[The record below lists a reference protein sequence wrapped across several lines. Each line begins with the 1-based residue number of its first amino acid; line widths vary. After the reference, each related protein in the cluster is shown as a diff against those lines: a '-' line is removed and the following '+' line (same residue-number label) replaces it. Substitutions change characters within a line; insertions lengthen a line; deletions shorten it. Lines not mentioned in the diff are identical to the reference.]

1 MKISDML
8 GQYSQN
14 VRNGAEELQSARGMQ
29 KMVSSVGE
37 LEVGN
42 IFEGTVNSVRGG
54 KVLLALGNGQM
65 VLAQMDGRVNITPGS
80 SMFFQVKS
88 NDGETVAIRPYTGA
102 GNTGNP
108 ILLNALTTAGLP
120 ATERNFV
127 MVDSMMKEQMPVGK
141 QSLLEMVRV
150 LNANPDV
157 KVPTLVQMTKMGIPI
172 NAQTAAQFENY
183 LTDSHSIFSQMDDAI
198 NQITSVFENEEMTG
212 EAAFAVNE
220 KILDILE
227 QENPRA
233 VVILEEMQGET
244 LGAAASKEQSAGEAQ
259 SVGNPQAAGGAQ
271 LEGSQQP
278 TDTGTG
284 KVPEQQGGAAG
295 AAGTVAGKVPE
306 QQTDVSEAG
315 KAPAAGNLADTIP
328 TNGETAGKVPARQPD
343 AFVKEAVQTL
353 AEGRQMLSGE
363 PLSSLFSEEQL
374 AHLTKI
380 LQSVPALATDTQL
393 FPGLTLDETFVDTMS
408 PEEQSFAG
416 TKETP
421 LPEEASKAV
430 LNKDMNVGE
439 FLTAVRSALEEN
451 SIYGFAGVKRL
462 FSSKEYQTALRSVM
476 EQQWLIKPE
485 ELRQEHKVSEL
496 YDRLEAQMNQMEHLI
511 RAAGAEAQNF
521 HTAAADVQ
529 SNIEFMNQVN
539 QVYNYVQIPLRLSGQ
554 NASSELYVYRNRRNQ
569 SDQEGELTAFLHLD
583 LEHLGSTD
591 VSVKLRDKNVTANF
605 YLDDDASYDLVEK
618 HLPILEKHLKKK
630 GYSCRVTVSKEPVE
644 SANFVENIR
653 EKENSAAATLH
664 RYSFDVKA

>member
-102 GNTGNP
+102 GNAGNP

-183 LTDSHSIFSQMDDAI
+183 LTDSHTIFSQMDDAI
-198 NQITSVFENEEMTG
+198 NQITGIFENEEMTG

-233 VVILEEMQGET
+233 VVLLEEMQGET
-244 LGAAASKEQSAGEAQ
+244 QKAAAA
-259 SVGNPQAAGGAQ
+259 
-271 LEGSQQP
+271 
-278 TDTGTG
+278 
-284 KVPEQQGGAAG
+284 PEQQGGAQPTGDAQ
-295 AAGTVAGKVPE
+295 TVGS
-306 QQTDVSEAG
+306 QMQTGNLPEAG
-315 KAPAAGNLADTIP
+315 KTQTAGNPAETIP
-328 TNGETAGKVPARQPD
+328 VNGETAGKVPEQQMD
-343 AFVKEAVQTL
+343 ASVKEAVQTL
-353 AEGRQMLSGE
+353 AEGRVPLSGE

-393 FPGLTLDETFVDTMS
+393 FPGLTPDETFVDTMS
-408 PEEQSFAG
+408 PEEQSFMG
-416 TKETP
+416 TKEAP

-439 FLTAVRSALEEN
+439 FLTAVRNALEEN

-462 FSSKEYQTALRSVM
+462 FSSKEYQMALRSVM

-511 RAAGAEAQNF
+511 RAAGAEAQSF

-569 SDQEGELTAFLHLD
+569 SDPDGELTAFLHLD

-591 VSVKLRDKNVTANF
+591 VSIKLKEKNVTANF
-605 YLDDDASYDLVEK
+605 YLDDDASYELVEK

-630 GYSCRVTVSKEPVE
+630 GYFCKVTVAKEPVE

>member
-102 GNTGNP
+102 GNAGNP

-183 LTDSHSIFSQMDDAI
+183 LTDSHTIFSQMDDAI
-198 NQITSVFENEEMTG
+198 NQITGVFENEEMTG

-233 VVILEEMQGET
+233 VVLLEEMQGET
-244 LGAAASKEQSAGEAQ
+244 QKAAAA
-259 SVGNPQAAGGAQ
+259 
-271 LEGSQQP
+271 
-278 TDTGTG
+278 
-284 KVPEQQGGAAG
+284 PEQQGGAQPTGDAQ
-295 AAGTVAGKVPE
+295 TVGS
-306 QQTDVSEAG
+306 QMQTGNLPEAG
-315 KAPAAGNLADTIP
+315 KTQTAGNPAETIP
-328 TNGETAGKVPARQPD
+328 VNGETAGKVPEQQMD
-343 AFVKEAVQTL
+343 ASVKEAVQTL
-353 AEGRQMLSGE
+353 AEGRVPLSGE

-393 FPGLTLDETFVDTMS
+393 FPGLTPDETFVDTMS
-408 PEEQSFAG
+408 PEEQSFMG
-416 TKETP
+416 TKEAP

-430 LNKDMNVGE
+430 LNKDMNVGG
-439 FLTAVRSALEEN
+439 FLTAVRNALEEN

-485 ELRQEHKVSEL
+485 ELQQEHKVSEL

-511 RAAGAEAQNF
+511 RAAGAEAQSF

-569 SDQEGELTAFLHLD
+569 SDQDGELTAFLHLD

-591 VSVKLRDKNVTANF
+591 VSIKLKEKNVTANF
-605 YLDDDASYDLVEK
+605 YLDDDASYELVEK

-630 GYSCRVTVSKEPVE
+630 GYFCKVTVAKEPVE

>member
-102 GNTGNP
+102 GNAGNP

-183 LTDSHSIFSQMDDAI
+183 LTDSHTIFSQMDDAI
-198 NQITSVFENEEMTG
+198 NQITGVFENEEMTG

-233 VVILEEMQGET
+233 VVLLEEMQGET
-244 LGAAASKEQSAGEAQ
+244 QKAAAA
-259 SVGNPQAAGGAQ
+259 
-271 LEGSQQP
+271 
-278 TDTGTG
+278 
-284 KVPEQQGGAAG
+284 PEQQGGAQPTGDAQ
-295 AAGTVAGKVPE
+295 TVGS
-306 QQTDVSEAG
+306 QMQTGNLPEAG
-315 KAPAAGNLADTIP
+315 KTQTAGNPAETIP
-328 TNGETAGKVPARQPD
+328 VNGETAGKVPEQQMD
-343 AFVKEAVQTL
+343 ASVKEAVQTL
-353 AEGRQMLSGE
+353 AEGRVPLSGE

-393 FPGLTLDETFVDTMS
+393 FPGLTPDETFVDTMS
-408 PEEQSFAG
+408 PEEQSFMG
-416 TKETP
+416 TKEAP

-430 LNKDMNVGE
+430 LNKDMNVGR
-439 FLTAVRSALEEN
+439 FLAAVRNALEEN

-511 RAAGAEAQNF
+511 RAAGAEAQSF

-569 SDQEGELTAFLHLD
+569 SDPDGELTAFLHLD

-591 VSVKLRDKNVTANF
+591 VSIKLKEKNVTANF
-605 YLDDDASYDLVEK
+605 YLDDDASYELVEK

-630 GYSCRVTVSKEPVE
+630 GYFCKVTVAKEPVE

>member
-127 MVDSMMKEQMPVGK
+127 MVDSMMKEQMSVGK

-183 LTDSHSIFSQMDDAI
+183 LTDSHTIFSQMDDAI
-198 NQITSVFENEEMTG
+198 NQITGVFENEEMTG

-233 VVILEEMQGET
+233 VVLLEEMQGET
-244 LGAAASKEQSAGEAQ
+244 QKAAAA
-259 SVGNPQAAGGAQ
+259 
-271 LEGSQQP
+271 
-278 TDTGTG
+278 
-284 KVPEQQGGAAG
+284 PEQQGGAAG
-295 AAGTVAGKVPE
+295 AEPIPLNGEAAGKVPE
-306 QQTDVSEAG
+306 QQM
-315 KAPAAGNLADTIP
+315 
-328 TNGETAGKVPARQPD
+328 D
-343 AFVKEAVQTL
+343 ASVKEAVQTL
-353 AEGRQMLSGE
+353 AEGRVPLSGE

-393 FPGLTLDETFVDTMS
+393 FPGLTPDETFVDTMP
-408 PEEQSFAG
+408 PEEQSFMG
-416 TKETP
+416 TKEAP
-421 LPEEASKAV
+421 LPEEASKAM

-439 FLTAVRSALEEN
+439 FLTAVRNALEEN

-496 YDRLEAQMNQMEHLI
+496 YDRLEAQMNQMEHVI
-511 RAAGAEAQNF
+511 RAAGAEAQSF

-569 SDQEGELTAFLHLD
+569 SDPDGELTAFLHLD

-591 VSVKLRDKNVTANF
+591 VSIKLKEKNVTANF
-605 YLDDDASYDLVEK
+605 YLDDDASYELVEK

-630 GYSCRVTVSKEPVE
+630 GYFCKVTVAKEPVE

>member
-1 MKISDML
+1 VKISDML

-37 LEVGN
+37 IEVGN

-102 GNTGNP
+102 GNAGNP

-183 LTDSHSIFSQMDDAI
+183 LTDSHTIFSQMDDAI
-198 NQITSVFENEEMTG
+198 NQITGVFENEEMTG

-233 VVILEEMQGET
+233 VVLLEEMQGET
-244 LGAAASKEQSAGEAQ
+244 QKAAAA
-259 SVGNPQAAGGAQ
+259 
-271 LEGSQQP
+271 
-278 TDTGTG
+278 
-284 KVPEQQGGAAG
+284 PEQQGGAQPTGDAQTVGSQMQTGNLPEAG
-295 AAGTVAGKVPE
+295 KTQTAGNPAETIPVNGEAAGKVPE
-306 QQTDVSEAG
+306 QQM
-315 KAPAAGNLADTIP
+315 
-328 TNGETAGKVPARQPD
+328 D
-343 AFVKEAVQTL
+343 ASVKEAVQTL
-353 AEGRQMLSGE
+353 AEGRVPLSGE

-393 FPGLTLDETFVDTMS
+393 FPGLTPDETFVDTMP
-408 PEEQSFAG
+408 PEEQSFMG
-416 TKETP
+416 TKEAP

-430 LNKDMNVGE
+430 LNKDMNVGG
-439 FLTAVRSALEEN
+439 FLTAVRNALEEN

-511 RAAGAEAQNF
+511 RAAGAEAQSF

-569 SDQEGELTAFLHLD
+569 SDPDGELTAFLHLD

-591 VSVKLRDKNVTANF
+591 VSIKLKEKNVTANF
-605 YLDDDASYDLVEK
+605 YLDDDASYELVEK

-630 GYSCRVTVSKEPVE
+630 GYFCKVTVAKEPVE

>member
-102 GNTGNP
+102 GNAGNP

-172 NAQTAAQFENY
+172 NAQTVAQFENY
-183 LTDSHSIFSQMDDAI
+183 LTDSHTIFSQMDDAI
-198 NQITSVFENEEMTG
+198 NQITGVFENEEMTG

-233 VVILEEMQGET
+233 VVLLEEMQGET
-244 LGAAASKEQSAGEAQ
+244 QKAAAA
-259 SVGNPQAAGGAQ
+259 
-271 LEGSQQP
+271 
-278 TDTGTG
+278 
-284 KVPEQQGGAAG
+284 PEQQGGAQPTGDAQ
-295 AAGTVAGKVPE
+295 TVGS
-306 QQTDVSEAG
+306 QMQTGNLPEAG
-315 KAPAAGNLADTIP
+315 KTQTAGNPAETIP
-328 TNGETAGKVPARQPD
+328 VNGETAGKVPEQQMD
-343 AFVKEAVQTL
+343 ASVKEAVQTL
-353 AEGRQMLSGE
+353 AEGRVPLSGE

-393 FPGLTLDETFVDTMS
+393 FPGLTPDETFVDTMS
-408 PEEQSFAG
+408 PEEQSFMG
-416 TKETP
+416 TKEAP

-430 LNKDMNVGE
+430 LNKDMNVGG
-439 FLTAVRSALEEN
+439 FLTAVRNALEEN

-511 RAAGAEAQNF
+511 RAAGAEAQSF

-569 SDQEGELTAFLHLD
+569 SDQDGELTAFLHLD

-591 VSVKLRDKNVTANF
+591 VSIKLKEKNVTANF
-605 YLDDDASYDLVEK
+605 YLDDDASYELVEK

-630 GYSCRVTVSKEPVE
+630 GYFCKVTVAKEPVE

>member
-127 MVDSMMKEQMPVGK
+127 MVDSMMKEQMSVGK

-183 LTDSHSIFSQMDDAI
+183 LTDSHTIFSQMDDAI
-198 NQITSVFENEEMTG
+198 NQITGVFENEEMTG

-233 VVILEEMQGET
+233 VVLLEEMQWET
-244 LGAAASKEQSAGEAQ
+244 QKAAAA
-259 SVGNPQAAGGAQ
+259 
-271 LEGSQQP
+271 
-278 TDTGTG
+278 
-284 KVPEQQGGAAG
+284 PEQQGGAAG
-295 AAGTVAGKVPE
+295 AEPIPLNGEAAGKVPE
-306 QQTDVSEAG
+306 QQM
-315 KAPAAGNLADTIP
+315 
-328 TNGETAGKVPARQPD
+328 D
-343 AFVKEAVQTL
+343 ASVKEAVQTL
-353 AEGRQMLSGE
+353 AEGRVPLSGE

-393 FPGLTLDETFVDTMS
+393 FPGLTPDETFVDTMP
-408 PEEQSFAG
+408 PEEQSFMG
-416 TKETP
+416 TKEAP

-439 FLTAVRSALEEN
+439 FLTAVRNALEEN

-462 FSSKEYQTALRSVM
+462 FSSKEYRTALRSVM

-511 RAAGAEAQNF
+511 RAAGAEAQSF

-569 SDQEGELTAFLHLD
+569 SDPDGELTAFLHLD

-591 VSVKLRDKNVTANF
+591 VSIKLKEKNVTANF
-605 YLDDDASYDLVEK
+605 YLDDDASYELVEK

-630 GYSCRVTVSKEPVE
+630 GYFCKVTVAKEPVE

>member
-102 GNTGNP
+102 GNAGNP

-183 LTDSHSIFSQMDDAI
+183 LTDSHTIFSQMDDAI
-198 NQITSVFENEEMTG
+198 NQITGVFENEEMTG

-233 VVILEEMQGET
+233 VVLLEEMQGET
-244 LGAAASKEQSAGEAQ
+244 QKAAAA
-259 SVGNPQAAGGAQ
+259 
-271 LEGSQQP
+271 
-278 TDTGTG
+278 
-284 KVPEQQGGAAG
+284 PEQQGGAAG
-295 AAGTVAGKVPE
+295 AEPIPLNGEAAGKVPE
-306 QQTDVSEAG
+306 QQM
-315 KAPAAGNLADTIP
+315 
-328 TNGETAGKVPARQPD
+328 D
-343 AFVKEAVQTL
+343 ASVKEAVQTL
-353 AEGRQMLSGE
+353 AEGRVPLSGE

-393 FPGLTLDETFVDTMS
+393 FPGLTPDETFVDTMS
-408 PEEQSFAG
+408 PEEQSFMG
-416 TKETP
+416 TKEAP
-421 LPEEASKAV
+421 LPEEASKAM

-439 FLTAVRSALEEN
+439 FLTAVRNALEEN

-511 RAAGAEAQNF
+511 RAAGAEAQSF

-569 SDQEGELTAFLHLD
+569 SDPDGELTAFLHLD

-591 VSVKLRDKNVTANF
+591 VSIKLKEKNVTANF
-605 YLDDDASYDLVEK
+605 YLDDDASYELVEK

-630 GYSCRVTVSKEPVE
+630 GYFCKVTVAKEPVE

>member
-102 GNTGNP
+102 GNAGNP

-183 LTDSHSIFSQMDDAI
+183 LTDSHTIFSQMDDAI
-198 NQITSVFENEEMTG
+198 NQITGVFENEEMTG

-233 VVILEEMQGET
+233 VVLLEEMQGET
-244 LGAAASKEQSAGEAQ
+244 QKAAAA
-259 SVGNPQAAGGAQ
+259 
-271 LEGSQQP
+271 
-278 TDTGTG
+278 
-284 KVPEQQGGAAG
+284 PEQQGGAQPTGDAQ
-295 AAGTVAGKVPE
+295 TVGS
-306 QQTDVSEAG
+306 QMQTGNLPEAG
-315 KAPAAGNLADTIP
+315 KTQTAGNPAETIP
-328 TNGETAGKVPARQPD
+328 VNGETAGKVPEQQMD
-343 AFVKEAVQTL
+343 ASVKEAVQTL
-353 AEGRQMLSGE
+353 AEGRVPLSGE

-393 FPGLTLDETFVDTMS
+393 FPGLTPDETFVDTMP
-408 PEEQSFAG
+408 PEEQSFMG
-416 TKETP
+416 TKEAP

-430 LNKDMNVGE
+430 LNKDMNVGG
-439 FLTAVRSALEEN
+439 FLTAVRNALEEN

-511 RAAGAEAQNF
+511 RAAGAEAQSF

-569 SDQEGELTAFLHLD
+569 SDPDGELTAFLHLD

-591 VSVKLRDKNVTANF
+591 VSIKLKEKNVTANF
-605 YLDDDASYDLVEK
+605 YLDDDASYELVEK

-630 GYSCRVTVSKEPVE
+630 GYFCKVTVAKEPVE

>member
-127 MVDSMMKEQMPVGK
+127 MVDSMMKEQMSVGK

-183 LTDSHSIFSQMDDAI
+183 LTDSHTIFSQMDDAI
-198 NQITSVFENEEMTG
+198 NQITGVFENEEMTG

-233 VVILEEMQGET
+233 VVLLEEMQGET
-244 LGAAASKEQSAGEAQ
+244 QKAAAA
-259 SVGNPQAAGGAQ
+259 
-271 LEGSQQP
+271 
-278 TDTGTG
+278 
-284 KVPEQQGGAAG
+284 PEQQGGAAG
-295 AAGTVAGKVPE
+295 AEPIPLNGEAAGKVPE
-306 QQTDVSEAG
+306 QQM
-315 KAPAAGNLADTIP
+315 
-328 TNGETAGKVPARQPD
+328 D
-343 AFVKEAVQTL
+343 ASVKEAVQTL
-353 AEGRQMLSGE
+353 AEGRVPLSGE

-393 FPGLTLDETFVDTMS
+393 FPGLTPDETFVDTMS
-408 PEEQSFAG
+408 PEEQSFMG
-416 TKETP
+416 TKEAP

-439 FLTAVRSALEEN
+439 FLTAVRNALEEN

-496 YDRLEAQMNQMEHLI
+496 YDHLEAQMNQMEHVI
-511 RAAGAEAQNF
+511 RAAGAEAQSF

-569 SDQEGELTAFLHLD
+569 SDPDGELTAFLHLD

-591 VSVKLRDKNVTANF
+591 VSIKLKEKNVTANF
-605 YLDDDASYDLVEK
+605 YLDDDASYELVEK

-630 GYSCRVTVSKEPVE
+630 GYFCKVTVAKEPVE

>member
-102 GNTGNP
+102 GNAGNP

-183 LTDSHSIFSQMDDAI
+183 LTDSHTIFSQMDDAI
-198 NQITSVFENEEMTG
+198 NQITGVFENEEMTG
-212 EAAFAVNE
+212 ETAFAVNE

-233 VVILEEMQGET
+233 VVLLEEMQGET
-244 LGAAASKEQSAGEAQ
+244 QKAAAA
-259 SVGNPQAAGGAQ
+259 
-271 LEGSQQP
+271 
-278 TDTGTG
+278 
-284 KVPEQQGGAAG
+284 PEQQGGAQPTGDAQ
-295 AAGTVAGKVPE
+295 TVGS
-306 QQTDVSEAG
+306 QMQTGNLPEAG
-315 KAPAAGNLADTIP
+315 KTQTAGNPAETIP
-328 TNGETAGKVPARQPD
+328 VNGETAGKVPEQQMD
-343 AFVKEAVQTL
+343 ASVKEAVQTL
-353 AEGRQMLSGE
+353 AEGKLPLAGE

-374 AHLTKI
+374 VHLTKI
-380 LQSVPALATDTQL
+380 LQGVPALATDAQL

-408 PEEQSFAG
+408 PEEQKLVGA
-416 TKETP
+416 KETP
-421 LPEEASKAV
+421 LPEEASKAI

-439 FLTAVRSALEEN
+439 FLTAVRNALEEN

-511 RAAGAEAQNF
+511 RAAGAEAQSF

-569 SDQEGELTAFLHLD
+569 SDPDGELTAFLHLD

-591 VSVKLRDKNVTANF
+591 VSIKLKEKNVTANF
-605 YLDDDASYDLVEK
+605 YLDDDASYELVEK

-630 GYSCRVTVSKEPVE
+630 GYFCKVTVAKEPVE

>member
-127 MVDSMMKEQMPVGK
+127 MVDSMMKEQMSVGK

-183 LTDSHSIFSQMDDAI
+183 LTDSHTIFSQMDDAI
-198 NQITSVFENEEMTG
+198 NQITGVFENEEMTG

-233 VVILEEMQGET
+233 VVLLEEMQGET
-244 LGAAASKEQSAGEAQ
+244 QKAAAA
-259 SVGNPQAAGGAQ
+259 
-271 LEGSQQP
+271 
-278 TDTGTG
+278 
-284 KVPEQQGGAAG
+284 PEQQGGAAG
-295 AAGTVAGKVPE
+295 AEPIPLNGEAAGKVPE
-306 QQTDVSEAG
+306 QQM
-315 KAPAAGNLADTIP
+315 
-328 TNGETAGKVPARQPD
+328 D
-343 AFVKEAVQTL
+343 ASVKEAVQTL
-353 AEGRQMLSGE
+353 AEGRVPLSGE

-393 FPGLTLDETFVDTMS
+393 FPGLTPDKTFVDTMS
-408 PEEQSFAG
+408 PEEQSFMG
-416 TKETP
+416 TKEAP

-439 FLTAVRSALEEN
+439 FLTAVRNALEEN

-496 YDRLEAQMNQMEHLI
+496 YDRLEAQMNQMEHVI
-511 RAAGAEAQNF
+511 RAAGAEAQSF

-569 SDQEGELTAFLHLD
+569 SDPDGELTAFLHLD

-591 VSVKLRDKNVTANF
+591 VSIKLKEKNVTANF
-605 YLDDDASYDLVEK
+605 YLDDDASYELVEK

-630 GYSCRVTVSKEPVE
+630 GYFCKVTVAKEPVE

>member
-102 GNTGNP
+102 GNAGNP

-183 LTDSHSIFSQMDDAI
+183 LTDSHTIFSQMDDAI
-198 NQITSVFENEEMTG
+198 NQITGVFENEEMTG

-233 VVILEEMQGET
+233 VVLLEEMQGET
-244 LGAAASKEQSAGEAQ
+244 QKAAAA
-259 SVGNPQAAGGAQ
+259 
-271 LEGSQQP
+271 
-278 TDTGTG
+278 
-284 KVPEQQGGAAG
+284 PEQQGGAQPTGDAQ
-295 AAGTVAGKVPE
+295 TVGS
-306 QQTDVSEAG
+306 QMQTGNLPEAG
-315 KAPAAGNLADTIP
+315 KTQTAGNPAETIP
-328 TNGETAGKVPARQPD
+328 VNGETAGKVPEQQMD
-343 AFVKEAVQTL
+343 ASVKEAVQTL
-353 AEGRQMLSGE
+353 AEGRVPLSGE

-393 FPGLTLDETFVDTMS
+393 FPGLTPDETFVDTMS
-408 PEEQSFAG
+408 PEEQSFMG
-416 TKETP
+416 TKEAL

-430 LNKDMNVGE
+430 LNKDMNVGG
-439 FLTAVRSALEEN
+439 FLTAVRNALEEN

-511 RAAGAEAQNF
+511 RAVGAEAQSF

-569 SDQEGELTAFLHLD
+569 SDPDGELTAFLHLD

-591 VSVKLRDKNVTANF
+591 VSIKLKEKNVTANF
-605 YLDDDASYDLVEK
+605 YLDDDASYELVEK

-630 GYSCRVTVSKEPVE
+630 GYFCKVTVAKEPVE

>member
-1 MKISDML
+1 ML

-102 GNTGNP
+102 GNAGNP

-183 LTDSHSIFSQMDDAI
+183 LTDSHTIFSQMDDAI
-198 NQITSVFENEEMTG
+198 NQITGVFENEEMTG

-233 VVILEEMQGET
+233 VVLLEEMQGET
-244 LGAAASKEQSAGEAQ
+244 QKAAAA
-259 SVGNPQAAGGAQ
+259 
-271 LEGSQQP
+271 
-278 TDTGTG
+278 
-284 KVPEQQGGAAG
+284 PEQQGGAQPTGDAQ
-295 AAGTVAGKVPE
+295 TVGS
-306 QQTDVSEAG
+306 QMQTGNLPEAG
-315 KAPAAGNLADTIP
+315 KTQTAGNPAETIP
-328 TNGETAGKVPARQPD
+328 VNGETAGKVPEQQMD
-343 AFVKEAVQTL
+343 ASVKEAVQTL
-353 AEGRQMLSGE
+353 AEGRVPLSGK

-393 FPGLTLDETFVDTMS
+393 FPGLTPDETFVDTMS
-408 PEEQSFAG
+408 PEEQSFMG
-416 TKETP
+416 TKEAP
-421 LPEEASKAV
+421 LPEEASKAM
-430 LNKDMNVGE
+430 LNKDMNVGG
-439 FLTAVRSALEEN
+439 FLTAVRNALEEN

-511 RAAGAEAQNF
+511 RAAGAEAQSF

-569 SDQEGELTAFLHLD
+569 SDPDGELTAFLHLD

-591 VSVKLRDKNVTANF
+591 VSIKLKEKNVTANF
-605 YLDDDASYDLVEK
+605 YLDDDASYELVEK

-630 GYSCRVTVSKEPVE
+630 GYFCKVTVAKEPVE

>member
-102 GNTGNP
+102 GNAGNP

-183 LTDSHSIFSQMDDAI
+183 LTDSHTIFSQMDDAI
-198 NQITSVFENEEMTG
+198 NQITGVFENEEMTG

-233 VVILEEMQGET
+233 VVLLEEMQGET
-244 LGAAASKEQSAGEAQ
+244 QKAAAA
-259 SVGNPQAAGGAQ
+259 
-271 LEGSQQP
+271 
-278 TDTGTG
+278 
-284 KVPEQQGGAAG
+284 PEQQGGAQPTGDAQ
-295 AAGTVAGKVPE
+295 TVGS
-306 QQTDVSEAG
+306 QMQTGNLPEAG
-315 KAPAAGNLADTIP
+315 KTQTAGNPAETIP
-328 TNGETAGKVPARQPD
+328 VNGETAGKVPEQQMD
-343 AFVKEAVQTL
+343 ASVKEAVQTL
-353 AEGRQMLSGE
+353 AEGRVPLSGE
-363 PLSSLFSEEQL
+363 LLSSLFSEEQL

-393 FPGLTLDETFVDTMS
+393 FPGLTPDETFVDTMS
-408 PEEQSFAG
+408 PEEQSFMG
-416 TKETP
+416 TKEAP

-430 LNKDMNVGE
+430 LNKDMNVGR
-439 FLTAVRSALEEN
+439 FLTAVRNALEEN

-511 RAAGAEAQNF
+511 RAAGAEAQSF

-569 SDQEGELTAFLHLD
+569 SDPDGELTAFLHLD

-591 VSVKLRDKNVTANF
+591 VSIKLKEKNVTANF
-605 YLDDDASYDLVEK
+605 YLDDDASYELVEK

-630 GYSCRVTVSKEPVE
+630 GYFCKVTVAKEPVE

>member
-1 MKISDML
+1 ML

-102 GNTGNP
+102 GNAGNP

-183 LTDSHSIFSQMDDAI
+183 LTDSHTIFSQMDDAI
-198 NQITSVFENEEMTG
+198 NQITGVFENEEMTG

-233 VVILEEMQGET
+233 VVLLEEMQGET
-244 LGAAASKEQSAGEAQ
+244 QKAAAA
-259 SVGNPQAAGGAQ
+259 
-271 LEGSQQP
+271 
-278 TDTGTG
+278 
-284 KVPEQQGGAAG
+284 PEQQGGAQPTGDAQ
-295 AAGTVAGKVPE
+295 TVGS
-306 QQTDVSEAG
+306 QMQTGNLPEAG
-315 KAPAAGNLADTIP
+315 KTQTAGNPAETIP
-328 TNGETAGKVPARQPD
+328 VNGETAGKVPEQQMD
-343 AFVKEAVQTL
+343 ASVKEAVQTL
-353 AEGRQMLSGE
+353 AEGRVPLSGE

-393 FPGLTLDETFVDTMS
+393 FPGLTPDETFVDTMS
-408 PEEQSFAG
+408 PEEQSFMG
-416 TKETP
+416 TKEAP

-430 LNKDMNVGE
+430 LNKDMNVGG
-439 FLTAVRSALEEN
+439 FLTAVRNALEEN

-511 RAAGAEAQNF
+511 RAVGAEAQSF

-569 SDQEGELTAFLHLD
+569 SDPDGELTAFLHLD

-591 VSVKLRDKNVTANF
+591 VSIKLKEKNVTANF
-605 YLDDDASYDLVEK
+605 YLDDDASYELVEK

-630 GYSCRVTVSKEPVE
+630 GYFCKVTVAKEPVE

>member
-102 GNTGNP
+102 GNAGNP

-127 MVDSMMKEQMPVGK
+127 MVDSMMKEQMSVGK

-183 LTDSHSIFSQMDDAI
+183 LTDSHTIFSQMDDAI
-198 NQITSVFENEEMTG
+198 NQITGIFENEEMTG

-233 VVILEEMQGET
+233 VVLLEEMQGET
-244 LGAAASKEQSAGEAQ
+244 QKAEAA
-259 SVGNPQAAGGAQ
+259 
-271 LEGSQQP
+271 
-278 TDTGTG
+278 
-284 KVPEQQGGAAG
+284 PEQQGGAQPTGDAQTVGSQMQTGNLPEAG
-295 AAGTVAGKVPE
+295 KTQTAGNPAETIPVNGEAAGKVPE
-306 QQTDVSEAG
+306 QQM
-315 KAPAAGNLADTIP
+315 
-328 TNGETAGKVPARQPD
+328 D
-343 AFVKEAVQTL
+343 ASVKEAVQTL
-353 AEGRQMLSGE
+353 AEGRVPLSGE

-393 FPGLTLDETFVDTMS
+393 FPGLTPDETFVDTMS
-408 PEEQSFAG
+408 PEEQSFMG
-416 TKETP
+416 TKEAP

-439 FLTAVRSALEEN
+439 FLTAVRNALEEN

-496 YDRLEAQMNQMEHLI
+496 YDRLEAQMNQMEHVI
-511 RAAGAEAQNF
+511 RAAGAEAQSF

-569 SDQEGELTAFLHLD
+569 SDPDGELTAFLHLD

-591 VSVKLRDKNVTANF
+591 VSIKLKEKNVTANF
-605 YLDDDASYDLVEK
+605 YLDDDASYELVEK

-630 GYSCRVTVSKEPVE
+630 GYFCKVTVAKEPVE

>member
-127 MVDSMMKEQMPVGK
+127 MVDSMMKEQMSVGK

-183 LTDSHSIFSQMDDAI
+183 LTDSHTIFSQMDDAI
-198 NQITSVFENEEMTG
+198 NQITGIFENEEMTG

-233 VVILEEMQGET
+233 VVLLEEMQGET
-244 LGAAASKEQSAGEAQ
+244 QKAEAA
-259 SVGNPQAAGGAQ
+259 
-271 LEGSQQP
+271 
-278 TDTGTG
+278 
-284 KVPEQQGGAAG
+284 PEQQGGAQPTGDAQTVGSQMQTGNLPEAG
-295 AAGTVAGKVPE
+295 KTQTAGNPAETIPVNGEAAGKVPE
-306 QQTDVSEAG
+306 QQM
-315 KAPAAGNLADTIP
+315 
-328 TNGETAGKVPARQPD
+328 D
-343 AFVKEAVQTL
+343 ASVKEAVQTL
-353 AEGRQMLSGE
+353 AEGRVPLSGE

-380 LQSVPALATDTQL
+380 LQSVPALATDSQL
-393 FPGLTLDETFVDTMS
+393 FPGLTPDETFVDTMS
-408 PEEQSFAG
+408 PEEQSFMG
-416 TKETP
+416 TKEAP
-421 LPEEASKAV
+421 LPEEASKVV
-430 LNKDMNVGE
+430 LNKDMNVGG
-439 FLTAVRSALEEN
+439 FLTAVRNALEEN

-511 RAAGAEAQNF
+511 RAAGAEAQSF

-569 SDQEGELTAFLHLD
+569 SDPDGELTAFLHLD

-591 VSVKLRDKNVTANF
+591 VSIKLKEKNVTANF
-605 YLDDDASYDLVEK
+605 YLDDDASYELVEK

-630 GYSCRVTVSKEPVE
+630 GYFCKVTVAKEPVE

>member
-88 NDGETVAIRPYTGA
+88 NDGETVAIHPYTGA
-102 GNTGNP
+102 GNAGNP

-183 LTDSHSIFSQMDDAI
+183 LTDSHTIFSQMDDAI
-198 NQITSVFENEEMTG
+198 NQITGVFENEEMTG

-233 VVILEEMQGET
+233 VVLLEEMQGET
-244 LGAAASKEQSAGEAQ
+244 QKAAAA
-259 SVGNPQAAGGAQ
+259 
-271 LEGSQQP
+271 
-278 TDTGTG
+278 
-284 KVPEQQGGAAG
+284 PEQQGGAQPTGDAQ
-295 AAGTVAGKVPE
+295 TVGS
-306 QQTDVSEAG
+306 QMQTGNLPEAG
-315 KAPAAGNLADTIP
+315 KTQTVGNPVETIP
-328 TNGETAGKVPARQPD
+328 VNGETAGKVPEQQMD
-343 AFVKEAVQTL
+343 ASVKEAVQTL
-353 AEGRQMLSGE
+353 AEGRVPLSGE

-393 FPGLTLDETFVDTMS
+393 FPGLTPDETFVDTMS
-408 PEEQSFAG
+408 PEEQSFMG
-416 TKETP
+416 TKEAP

-430 LNKDMNVGE
+430 LNKDMNVGG
-439 FLTAVRSALEEN
+439 FLTAVRNALEEN

-511 RAAGAEAQNF
+511 RAAGAEAQSF

-569 SDQEGELTAFLHLD
+569 SDPDGELTAFLHLD

-591 VSVKLRDKNVTANF
+591 VSIKLKEKNVTANF
-605 YLDDDASYDLVEK
+605 YLDDDASYELVEK

-630 GYSCRVTVSKEPVE
+630 GYFCKVTVAKEPVE

>member
-127 MVDSMMKEQMPVGK
+127 MVDSMMKEQMSVGK

-183 LTDSHSIFSQMDDAI
+183 LTDSHTIFSQMDDAI
-198 NQITSVFENEEMTG
+198 NQITGVFENEEMTG

-233 VVILEEMQGET
+233 VVLLEEMQGET
-244 LGAAASKEQSAGEAQ
+244 QKAAAA
-259 SVGNPQAAGGAQ
+259 
-271 LEGSQQP
+271 
-278 TDTGTG
+278 
-284 KVPEQQGGAAG
+284 PEQQGGAAG
-295 AAGTVAGKVPE
+295 AEPIPLNGEAAGKVPE
-306 QQTDVSEAG
+306 QQM
-315 KAPAAGNLADTIP
+315 
-328 TNGETAGKVPARQPD
+328 D
-343 AFVKEAVQTL
+343 ASVKEAVQTL
-353 AEGRQMLSGE
+353 AEGRVPLSGE

-393 FPGLTLDETFVDTMS
+393 FPGLTPDETFVDTMS
-408 PEEQSFAG
+408 PEEQSFMG
-416 TKETP
+416 TKEAP

-439 FLTAVRSALEEN
+439 FLTAVRNALEEN

-511 RAAGAEAQNF
+511 RAAGAEAQSF

-569 SDQEGELTAFLHLD
+569 SDPDGELTAFLHLD

-591 VSVKLRDKNVTANF
+591 VSIKLKEKNVTANF
-605 YLDDDASYDLVEK
+605 YLDDDASYELVEK

-630 GYSCRVTVSKEPVE
+630 GYFCKVTVAKEPVE

>member
-102 GNTGNP
+102 GNAGNP

-183 LTDSHSIFSQMDDAI
+183 LTDSHTIFSQMDDAI
-198 NQITSVFENEEMTG
+198 NQITGVFENEEMTG

-233 VVILEEMQGET
+233 VVLLEEMQGET
-244 LGAAASKEQSAGEAQ
+244 QKAAAA
-259 SVGNPQAAGGAQ
+259 
-271 LEGSQQP
+271 
-278 TDTGTG
+278 
-284 KVPEQQGGAAG
+284 PEQQGGAQPTGDAQ
-295 AAGTVAGKVPE
+295 TVGS
-306 QQTDVSEAG
+306 QMQTGNLPEAG
-315 KAPAAGNLADTIP
+315 KTQTAGNPAETIP
-328 TNGETAGKVPARQPD
+328 VNGETAGKVPEQQMD
-343 AFVKEAVQTL
+343 ASVKEAVQTL
-353 AEGRQMLSGE
+353 AEGRVPLSGE

-393 FPGLTLDETFVDTMS
+393 FPGLTPDETFVDTMS
-408 PEEQSFAG
+408 PEEQSFTG
-416 TKETP
+416 TKEAP

-430 LNKDMNVGE
+430 LNKDMNVGG
-439 FLTAVRSALEEN
+439 FLTAVRNALEEN

-511 RAAGAEAQNF
+511 RAAGAEAQSF

-539 QVYNYVQIPLRLSGQ
+539 QIYNYVQIPLRLSGQ

-569 SDQEGELTAFLHLD
+569 SDQDGELTAFLHLD

-591 VSVKLRDKNVTANF
+591 VSIKLKEKNVTANF
-605 YLDDDASYDLVEK
+605 YLDDDASYNLVEK

-630 GYSCRVTVSKEPVE
+630 GYFCKVTVAKEPVE

>member
-1 MKISDML
+1 ML

-102 GNTGNP
+102 GNAGNP

-183 LTDSHSIFSQMDDAI
+183 LTDSHTIFSQMDDAI
-198 NQITSVFENEEMTG
+198 NQITGIFENEEMTG

-233 VVILEEMQGET
+233 VVLLEEMQGET
-244 LGAAASKEQSAGEAQ
+244 QKAAAA
-259 SVGNPQAAGGAQ
+259 
-271 LEGSQQP
+271 
-278 TDTGTG
+278 
-284 KVPEQQGGAAG
+284 PEQQGGAQPTGDAQ
-295 AAGTVAGKVPE
+295 TVGS
-306 QQTDVSEAG
+306 QMQTGNLPEAG
-315 KAPAAGNLADTIP
+315 KTQTAGNPAETIP
-328 TNGETAGKVPARQPD
+328 VNGETAGKVPEQQMD
-343 AFVKEAVQTL
+343 ASVKEAVQTL
-353 AEGRQMLSGE
+353 AEGRVPLSGE

-393 FPGLTLDETFVDTMS
+393 FPGLTPDETFVDTMS
-408 PEEQSFAG
+408 PEEQSFMG
-416 TKETP
+416 TKEAP

-439 FLTAVRSALEEN
+439 FLTAVRNALEEN

-462 FSSKEYQTALRSVM
+462 FSSKEYQMALRSVM

-511 RAAGAEAQNF
+511 RAAGAEAQSF

-569 SDQEGELTAFLHLD
+569 SDPDGELTAFLHLD

-591 VSVKLRDKNVTANF
+591 VSIKLKEKNVTANF
-605 YLDDDASYDLVEK
+605 YLDDDASYELVEK

-630 GYSCRVTVSKEPVE
+630 GYFCKVTVAKEPVE

>member
-1 MKISDML
+1 M
-8 GQYSQN
+8 
-14 VRNGAEELQSARGMQ
+14 
-29 KMVSSVGE
+29 
-37 LEVGN
+37 
-42 IFEGTVNSVRGG
+42 
-54 KVLLALGNGQM
+54 
-65 VLAQMDGRVNITPGS
+65 
-80 SMFFQVKS
+80 
-88 NDGETVAIRPYTGA
+88 
-102 GNTGNP
+102 
-108 ILLNALTTAGLP
+108 
-120 ATERNFV
+120 
-127 MVDSMMKEQMPVGK
+127 
-141 QSLLEMVRV
+141 
-150 LNANPDV
+150 
-157 KVPTLVQMTKMGIPI
+157 QMTKMGIPI

-183 LTDSHSIFSQMDDAI
+183 LTDSHTIFSQMDDAI
-198 NQITSVFENEEMTG
+198 NQITGVFENEEMTG

-233 VVILEEMQGET
+233 VVLLEEMQGET
-244 LGAAASKEQSAGEAQ
+244 QKAAAA
-259 SVGNPQAAGGAQ
+259 
-271 LEGSQQP
+271 
-278 TDTGTG
+278 
-284 KVPEQQGGAAG
+284 PEQQGGAQPTGDAQ
-295 AAGTVAGKVPE
+295 TVGS
-306 QQTDVSEAG
+306 QMQTGNLPEAG
-315 KAPAAGNLADTIP
+315 KTQTAGNPAETIP
-328 TNGETAGKVPARQPD
+328 VNGETAGKVPEQQMD
-343 AFVKEAVQTL
+343 ASVKEAVQTL
-353 AEGRQMLSGE
+353 AEGRVPLSGE

-393 FPGLTLDETFVDTMS
+393 FPGLTPDETFVDTMS
-408 PEEQSFAG
+408 PEEQSFMG
-416 TKETP
+416 TKEAP

-430 LNKDMNVGE
+430 LNKDMNVGG
-439 FLTAVRSALEEN
+439 FLTAVRNALEEN

-511 RAAGAEAQNF
+511 RAAGAEAQSF

-569 SDQEGELTAFLHLD
+569 SDPDGELTAFLHLD

-591 VSVKLRDKNVTANF
+591 VSIKLKEKNVTANF
-605 YLDDDASYDLVEK
+605 YLDDDASYELVEK

-630 GYSCRVTVSKEPVE
+630 GYFCKVTVAKEPVE

>member
-1 MKISDML
+1 ML

-80 SMFFQVKS
+80 SMFFQVKF

-102 GNTGNP
+102 GNAGNP

-183 LTDSHSIFSQMDDAI
+183 LTDSHTIFSQMDDAI
-198 NQITSVFENEEMTG
+198 NQITGVFENEEMTG

-233 VVILEEMQGET
+233 VVLLEEMQGET
-244 LGAAASKEQSAGEAQ
+244 QKAAAA
-259 SVGNPQAAGGAQ
+259 
-271 LEGSQQP
+271 
-278 TDTGTG
+278 
-284 KVPEQQGGAAG
+284 PEQQGGAQPTGDAQ
-295 AAGTVAGKVPE
+295 TVGS
-306 QQTDVSEAG
+306 QMQTGNLPEAG
-315 KAPAAGNLADTIP
+315 KTQTAGNPAETIP
-328 TNGETAGKVPARQPD
+328 VNGETAGKVPEQQMD
-343 AFVKEAVQTL
+343 ASVKEAVQTL
-353 AEGRQMLSGE
+353 AEGRVPLSGE

-393 FPGLTLDETFVDTMS
+393 FPGLTPDETFVDTMS
-408 PEEQSFAG
+408 PEEQSFMG
-416 TKETP
+416 TKEAP

-430 LNKDMNVGE
+430 LNKDMNVGR
-439 FLTAVRSALEEN
+439 FLAAVRNALEEN

-511 RAAGAEAQNF
+511 RAAGAEAQSF

-569 SDQEGELTAFLHLD
+569 SDPDGELTAFLHLD

-591 VSVKLRDKNVTANF
+591 VSIKLKEKNVTANF
-605 YLDDDASYDLVEK
+605 YLDDDASYELVEK

-630 GYSCRVTVSKEPVE
+630 GYFCKVTVAKEPVE

>member
-102 GNTGNP
+102 GNAGNP

-183 LTDSHSIFSQMDDAI
+183 LTDSHTIFSQMDDAI
-198 NQITSVFENEEMTG
+198 NQITGVFENEEMTG

-233 VVILEEMQGET
+233 VVLLEEMQGET
-244 LGAAASKEQSAGEAQ
+244 QKAAAA
-259 SVGNPQAAGGAQ
+259 
-271 LEGSQQP
+271 
-278 TDTGTG
+278 
-284 KVPEQQGGAAG
+284 PEQQGGAAG
-295 AAGTVAGKVPE
+295 AEPIPLNGEAAGKVPE
-306 QQTDVSEAG
+306 QQM
-315 KAPAAGNLADTIP
+315 
-328 TNGETAGKVPARQPD
+328 D
-343 AFVKEAVQTL
+343 ASVKEAVQTL
-353 AEGRQMLSGE
+353 AEGRVPLSGE

-393 FPGLTLDETFVDTMS
+393 FPGLTPDETFVDTMS
-408 PEEQSFAG
+408 PEEQSFMG
-416 TKETP
+416 TKEAP
-421 LPEEASKAV
+421 LPEEASKAM

-439 FLTAVRSALEEN
+439 FLTAVRNALEEN

-496 YDRLEAQMNQMEHLI
+496 Y
-511 RAAGAEAQNF
+511 
-521 HTAAADVQ
+521 AAA
-529 SNIEFMNQVN
+529 
-539 QVYNYVQIPLRLSGQ
+539 
-554 NASSELYVYRNRRNQ
+554 
-569 SDQEGELTAFLHLD
+569 
-583 LEHLGSTD
+583 LE
-591 VSVKLRDKNVTANF
+591 R
-605 YLDDDASYDLVEK
+605 
-618 HLPILEKHLKKK
+618 
-630 GYSCRVTVSKEPVE
+630 
-644 SANFVENIR
+644 
-653 EKENSAAATLH
+653 
-664 RYSFDVKA
+664 

>member
-127 MVDSMMKEQMPVGK
+127 MVDSMMKEQMSVGK

-183 LTDSHSIFSQMDDAI
+183 LTDSHTIFSQMDDAI
-198 NQITSVFENEEMTG
+198 NQITGVFENEEMTG

-233 VVILEEMQGET
+233 VVLLEEMQGET
-244 LGAAASKEQSAGEAQ
+244 QKAAAA
-259 SVGNPQAAGGAQ
+259 
-271 LEGSQQP
+271 
-278 TDTGTG
+278 
-284 KVPEQQGGAAG
+284 PEQQGGAAG
-295 AAGTVAGKVPE
+295 AEPIPLNGEAAGKVPE
-306 QQTDVSEAG
+306 QQM
-315 KAPAAGNLADTIP
+315 
-328 TNGETAGKVPARQPD
+328 D
-343 AFVKEAVQTL
+343 ASVKEAVQTL
-353 AEGRQMLSGE
+353 AEGRVPLSGE

-393 FPGLTLDETFVDTMS
+393 FPGLTPDETFVDTMS
-408 PEEQSFAG
+408 PEEQSFMG
-416 TKETP
+416 TKEAP

-439 FLTAVRSALEEN
+439 FLTAVRNALEEN

-496 YDRLEAQMNQMEHLI
+496 YDRLEVQMNQMEHVI
-511 RAAGAEAQNF
+511 RAAGAEAQSF

-569 SDQEGELTAFLHLD
+569 SDPDGELTAFLHLD

-591 VSVKLRDKNVTANF
+591 VSIKLKEKNVTANF
-605 YLDDDASYDLVEK
+605 YLDDDASYELVEK

-630 GYSCRVTVSKEPVE
+630 GYFCKVTVAKEPVE

>member
-80 SMFFQVKS
+80 SMFFQVKF

-102 GNTGNP
+102 GNAGNP

-183 LTDSHSIFSQMDDAI
+183 LTDSHTIFSQMDDAI
-198 NQITSVFENEEMTG
+198 NQITGVFENEEMTG

-233 VVILEEMQGET
+233 VVLLEEMQGET
-244 LGAAASKEQSAGEAQ
+244 QKAAAA
-259 SVGNPQAAGGAQ
+259 
-271 LEGSQQP
+271 
-278 TDTGTG
+278 
-284 KVPEQQGGAAG
+284 PEQQGGAQPTGDAQ
-295 AAGTVAGKVPE
+295 TVGS
-306 QQTDVSEAG
+306 QMQTGNLPEAG
-315 KAPAAGNLADTIP
+315 KTQTAGNPAETIP
-328 TNGETAGKVPARQPD
+328 VNGETAGKVPEQQMD
-343 AFVKEAVQTL
+343 ASVKEAVQTL
-353 AEGRQMLSGE
+353 AEGRVPLSGE

-393 FPGLTLDETFVDTMS
+393 FPGLTPDETFVDTMS
-408 PEEQSFAG
+408 PEEQSFMG
-416 TKETP
+416 TKEAP

-430 LNKDMNVGE
+430 LNKDMNVGR
-439 FLTAVRSALEEN
+439 FLAAVRNALEEN

-511 RAAGAEAQNF
+511 RAAGAEAQSF

-569 SDQEGELTAFLHLD
+569 SDPDGELTAFLHLD

-591 VSVKLRDKNVTANF
+591 VSIKLKEKNVTANF
-605 YLDDDASYDLVEK
+605 YLDDDASYELVEK

-630 GYSCRVTVSKEPVE
+630 GYFCKVTVAKEPVE

>member
-127 MVDSMMKEQMPVGK
+127 MVDSMMKEQMSVGK

-183 LTDSHSIFSQMDDAI
+183 LTDSHTIFSQMDDAI
-198 NQITSVFENEEMTG
+198 NQITGVFENEEMTG

-233 VVILEEMQGET
+233 VVLLEEMQGET
-244 LGAAASKEQSAGEAQ
+244 QKAAAA
-259 SVGNPQAAGGAQ
+259 
-271 LEGSQQP
+271 
-278 TDTGTG
+278 
-284 KVPEQQGGAAG
+284 PEQQGGAQPTGDAQTVGSQMQTGNLPEAG
-295 AAGTVAGKVPE
+295 KTQTAGNPAETIPVNGEAAGKVPE
-306 QQTDVSEAG
+306 QQM
-315 KAPAAGNLADTIP
+315 
-328 TNGETAGKVPARQPD
+328 D
-343 AFVKEAVQTL
+343 ASVKEAVQTL
-353 AEGRQMLSGE
+353 AEGRVPLSGE

-393 FPGLTLDETFVDTMS
+393 FPGLTPDETFVDTML
-408 PEEQSFAG
+408 PEEQSFMG
-416 TKETP
+416 TKEAP
-421 LPEEASKAV
+421 LPEEASKAM

-439 FLTAVRSALEEN
+439 FLTAVRNALEEN

-511 RAAGAEAQNF
+511 RAAGAEAQSF

-569 SDQEGELTAFLHLD
+569 SDPDGELTAFLHLD

-591 VSVKLRDKNVTANF
+591 VSIKLKEKNVTANF
-605 YLDDDASYDLVEK
+605 YLDDDASYELVEK

-630 GYSCRVTVSKEPVE
+630 GYFCKVTVAKEPVE

>member
-183 LTDSHSIFSQMDDAI
+183 LTDSHTIFSQMDDAI
-198 NQITSVFENEEMTG
+198 NQITGVFENEEMTG

-233 VVILEEMQGET
+233 VVLLEEMQGET
-244 LGAAASKEQSAGEAQ
+244 QKAAAA
-259 SVGNPQAAGGAQ
+259 
-271 LEGSQQP
+271 
-278 TDTGTG
+278 
-284 KVPEQQGGAAG
+284 PEQQGGAAG
-295 AAGTVAGKVPE
+295 AEPISLNGEAAGKVPE
-306 QQTDVSEAG
+306 QQM
-315 KAPAAGNLADTIP
+315 
-328 TNGETAGKVPARQPD
+328 D
-343 AFVKEAVQTL
+343 ASVKEAVQTL
-353 AEGRQMLSGE
+353 AEGRVPLSGE

-393 FPGLTLDETFVDTMS
+393 FPGLTPDETFVDTMS
-408 PEEQSFAG
+408 PEEQSFMG
-416 TKETP
+416 TKEAP

-439 FLTAVRSALEEN
+439 FLTAVRNALEEN

-511 RAAGAEAQNF
+511 RAAGAEAQSF

-569 SDQEGELTAFLHLD
+569 SDPGGELTAFLHLD
-583 LEHLGSTD
+583 LEHLGPTD
-591 VSVKLRDKNVTANF
+591 VSIKLKEKNVTANF
-605 YLDDDASYDLVEK
+605 YLDDDASYELVEK

-630 GYSCRVTVSKEPVE
+630 GYFCKVTVAKEPVE

>member
-102 GNTGNP
+102 GNAGNP

-183 LTDSHSIFSQMDDAI
+183 LTDSHTIFSQIDDAI
-198 NQITSVFENEEMTG
+198 NQITGVFENEEMTG

-233 VVILEEMQGET
+233 VVLLEEMQGET
-244 LGAAASKEQSAGEAQ
+244 QKAAAA
-259 SVGNPQAAGGAQ
+259 
-271 LEGSQQP
+271 
-278 TDTGTG
+278 
-284 KVPEQQGGAAG
+284 PEQQGGAQPTGDAQ
-295 AAGTVAGKVPE
+295 TVGS
-306 QQTDVSEAG
+306 QMQTGNLPEAG
-315 KAPAAGNLADTIP
+315 KTQTAGNPAETIP
-328 TNGETAGKVPARQPD
+328 VNGETAGKVPEQQMD
-343 AFVKEAVQTL
+343 ASVKEAVQTL
-353 AEGRQMLSGE
+353 AEGRVPLSGK

-393 FPGLTLDETFVDTMS
+393 FPGLTPDETFVDTMS
-408 PEEQSFAG
+408 PEEQSFMG
-416 TKETP
+416 TKEAP

-430 LNKDMNVGE
+430 LNKDMNVGR
-439 FLTAVRSALEEN
+439 FLTAVRNALEEN

-511 RAAGAEAQNF
+511 RAAGAEAQSF

-569 SDQEGELTAFLHLD
+569 SDPDGELTAFLHLD

-591 VSVKLRDKNVTANF
+591 VSIKLKEKNVTANF
-605 YLDDDASYDLVEK
+605 YLDDDASYELVEK

-630 GYSCRVTVSKEPVE
+630 GYFCKVTVAKEPVE

>member
-80 SMFFQVKS
+80 SMFFQVKF

-102 GNTGNP
+102 GNAGNP

-183 LTDSHSIFSQMDDAI
+183 LTDSHTIFSQMDDAI
-198 NQITSVFENEEMTG
+198 NQITGVFENEEMTG

-233 VVILEEMQGET
+233 VVLLEEMQGET
-244 LGAAASKEQSAGEAQ
+244 QKAAAA
-259 SVGNPQAAGGAQ
+259 
-271 LEGSQQP
+271 
-278 TDTGTG
+278 
-284 KVPEQQGGAAG
+284 PEQQGGAQPTGDAQ
-295 AAGTVAGKVPE
+295 TVGS
-306 QQTDVSEAG
+306 QMQTGNLPEAG
-315 KAPAAGNLADTIP
+315 KTQTAGNPAETIP
-328 TNGETAGKVPARQPD
+328 VNGETAGKVPEQQMD
-343 AFVKEAVQTL
+343 ASVKEAVQTL
-353 AEGRQMLSGE
+353 AEGRVPLSGE

-393 FPGLTLDETFVDTMS
+393 FPGLTPDETFVDTMP
-408 PEEQSFAG
+408 PEEQSFMG
-416 TKETP
+416 TKEAP

-430 LNKDMNVGE
+430 LNKDMNVGR
-439 FLTAVRSALEEN
+439 FLAAVRNALEEN

-511 RAAGAEAQNF
+511 RAAGAEAQSF

-569 SDQEGELTAFLHLD
+569 SDPDGELTAFLHLD

-591 VSVKLRDKNVTANF
+591 VSIKLKEKNVTANF
-605 YLDDDASYDLVEK
+605 YLDDDASYELVEK

-630 GYSCRVTVSKEPVE
+630 GYFCKVTVAKEPVE